1 MLMAFLLSGSR
12 EGALPNLR
20 YLLCNSSWTTG
31 ALMGL
36 QITSR
41 SSYGSLG
48 DGEYADREGTDRQI
62 DSPKKI
68 SK

>member
-1 MLMAFLLSGSR
+1 MLMAFLLSGRR

-31 ALMGL
+31 ALMGP
-36 QITSR
+36 QIISR
-41 SSYGSLG
+41 SNHGSLE
-48 DGEYADREGTDRQI
+48 DGKYVDRVGIDRQI